1 MAMMTTG
8 RKNKVLTLLLV
19 AVVSF
24 SFLGCDSKMQGTVET
39 TKIKETS
46 VIEDTST
53 ALEPGKNDYEMID
66 NLLDNQSVSEDDKK
80 ALRLAKYVYT
90 EYQYIFHIT
99 LDISANS
106 NEDEKIDVNIT
117 YFGIVD
123 TYLSHK
129 TNSVFK
135 DHVFSSNKLEY
146 EYRILVLWLNDK
158 LPERYDIGNLPD
170 YYYDD
175 LKKVIDY
182 LNTTPSIEDFESY
195 IEANDYSFLKDIND
209 FDYAKSADKDSKSP
223 ENFYIGNLL
232 ADNYLAYNNLL
243 PEKTVDF
250 GYTISCK
257 CYVKLFEIYKKYGNA
272 VFGKEVDGIYV
283 IENYDEM
290 FGELDQM
297 IMENNN
303 LTQKDFR

>member
-1 MAMMTTG
+1 
-8 RKNKVLTLLLV
+8 
-19 AVVSF
+19 
-24 SFLGCDSKMQGTVET
+24 
-39 TKIKETS
+39 
-46 VIEDTST
+46 
-53 ALEPGKNDYEMID
+53 MID

-106 NEDEKIDVNIT
+106 NEDEKIGVNIS

-129 TNSVFK
+129 TNSVYK

-146 EYRILVLWLNDK
+146 EYRLLVLWLNDK

>member
-8 RKNKVLTLLLV
+8 RKNIVLTLLLV

-24 SFLGCDSKMQGTVET
+24 SFLGCDSKMQGKVET
-39 TKIKETS
+39 TTIKETS

-106 NEDEKIDVNIT
+106 NEDEKIGVNIS

-209 FDYAKSADKDSKSP
+209 FDYAKSADKDTKSP

-257 CYVKLFEIYKKYGNA
+257 CYVRLLFS
-272 VFGKEVDGIYV
+272 
-283 IENYDEM
+283 
-290 FGELDQM
+290 M
-297 IMENNN
+297 IIWSNSPNISS
-303 LTQKDFR
+303 